1 MFVYFIA
8 GGRLGIAWY
17 ILLFLST
24 LLSLKEEQE
33 LLRVGISSLL
43 LSTEGKESH
52 SISQEWAMVD

>member
-8 GGRLGIAWY
+8 GGRLGIPWY

-43 LSTEGKESH
+43 LSTEGKKSH